1 MPMKQYFSHQWS
13 LLLVLLTVPLAAMSR
28 DYTVVTNHYYEG
40 GVAPDHHY
48 QCRITISFSDDNG
61 TVEFPGKTVFH
72 DAYNTVDE
80 NGEGLEGKGKVKAGE
95 TINVT
100 YEVLMVTGLSKQG
113 YPLEY
118 RACIAFAEPPI
129 SDNYNRGED
138 YVLQSFKGTSLPL
151 VAKFSWTVPETNKWN
166 KPLEK
171 FRLYLGSNDSWSGY
185 DTSEVIDFEVV
196 EEDLSESHVEE
207 DNDAWGFEGVWPFTI
222 PASVLVGLLGYGLT
236 KGKRK
241 DDDEE
246 DPQHPDPREMLIHK
260 DFGNTL
266 IAGENP
272 RLVYAMIVRKTKS
285 GDEVPDPILTQM
297 ITISAGDDYMLVKD
311 DGMQGDWRAAWIQAP
326 DTDKIP
332 EEGIIN
338 FFMGNEGGSYTN
350 RLHFQIEAGK
360 VLFGQDNLTLPA
372 HYKKEV
378 RLPFVVVGYDGS
390 KDVTASILEAGSEK
404 PTDFYNVRVEW
415 NEKKQLHEAVIN
427 DLKLDEK
434 IDNGTPGDFIPLTLK
449 VEAQHPGGRKIEG
462 WISLARYYMGLVLKV
477 GDIKCFTEE
486 YNPSKHKKLLVGVQR
501 NGKKYV
507 PAETVGRLLLYDYD
521 EAAHK
526 IIIINPIPSAE
537 TFSIK
542 AVDEAEN
549 KQVQGIGINCDVVD
563 NKDPKGTE
571 CVFRCV
577 LGVLDPPSRID
588 AIIHVETVVEGK
600 KYAYDK
606 QVLLCS
612 QPWRTFQTDAE
623 WSAACKEDEEIKRK
637 LNQLIEKIERDGLAG
652 RLLPIVKYIDNM
664 LRGYEFN
671 YGFDRDQL
679 HFVGAMYNHMLTERQ
694 EYTFNEPVAITLGDE
709 MLMFMQSVIDTSIKP
724 AANAVNKFNE
734 KLGVPLLIAR
744 IGVGFW
750 TYGASEAFFKAY
762 DAVCI
767 GVTAFN
773 LAEIYVN
780 EGTDGLTK
788 NLVVMA
794 KDTAKFQILMTGVQ
808 IGLHLG
814 FSGLRAKYNPRTNP
828 SVSTPIQSSDIK
840 PKSQPQTSKNQF
852 SSGKK
857 GRITKEA
864 LKEAQARQTKAAKDV
879 LSPEAEMKTKGLK
892 PERDLTDAI
901 NYTKAKANRN
911 IEDLHAVIEMCEQN
925 PTPENKA
932 LMRKIIIEVQGDKT
946 AMHKLKNLGP
956 EYQHVREVF
965 NKEWFGEKGINQRV
979 NKKVI
984 AELAAEHGLSPDEI
998 KIENI
1003 SSKKLEKLISGD
1015 TSTMDLDTT
1024 YYYLNK
1030 KGEKVYFN
1038 QKATEQL
1045 YNRHLHK
1052 EALGY
1057 EANSQAAADK
1067 FAHKVDRTVI
1077 EDVAHHQES
1086 FGKEDVGRMMDS
1098 TRHAE
1103 SLQNPNKVS
1112 DAIIYKSEERFTRAD
1127 ELFKKSDT
1135 ITDHWEK
1142 MEVQRQAINELLE
1155 GGYMTAKDAD
1165 NFVIPMDIA
1174 RKDVNG
1180 GLLVSNK
1187 LQRAIEHCRLVDTKD
1202 PISVAQ
1208 LELRIKSEGYNSFS
1222 ELAQDLGETMRR
1234 VGSPKLDA
1242 PSSPA
1247 PTTVNLNA

>member
-1 MPMKQYFSHQWS
+1 MPMTPTHTKIRIMALAI
-13 LLLVLLTVPLAAMSR
+13 LLMLWPANGEAQEVHGRRELGYGVLEYTISGIRHLKYERDSTYTYKDFRRTYSINSASFPFYYEKWDDFKNSQDKIVVDATFTPIGAAGRGSRLVLCSHYGLTSHTEG
-28 DYTVVTNHYYEG
+28 DKNNHLHYDFQINQDDRFELYSGRENIINLTLIVNTFDSKGAHNG
-40 GVAPDHHY
+40 GHMEF
-48 QCRITISFSDDNG
+48 INIS
-61 TVEFPGKTVFH
+61 
-72 DAYNTVDE
+72 Y
-80 NGEGLEGKGKVKAGE
+80 
-95 TINVT
+95 
-100 YEVLMVTGLSKQG
+100 
-113 YPLEY
+113 
-118 RACIAFAEPPI
+118 
-129 SDNYNRGED
+129 
-138 YVLQSFKGTSLPL
+138 
-151 VAKFSWTVPETNKWN
+151 
-166 KPLEK
+166 KPLEA
-171 FRLYLGSNDSWSGY
+171 
-185 DTSEVIDFEVV
+185 EE
-196 EEDLSESHVEE
+196 EEDVGAHYEE

-241 DDDEE
+241 EDDDE
-246 DPQHPDPREMLIHK
+246 DPKHPDPRQMLIYK
-260 DFGNTL
+260 EFGDTL
-266 IAGENP
+266 IAGENSK
-272 RLVYAMIVRKTKS
+272 LVYAMIVRKTKS
-285 GDEVPDPILTQM
+285 GNEVPDPIMTKM
-297 ITISAGDDYMLVKD
+297 ITISAGDEYMLVKD

-326 DTDKIP
+326 DIDKIP

-350 RLHFQIEAGK
+350 RIHFQIEAGK

-372 HYKKEV
+372 HYKEEV

-404 PTDFYNVRVEW
+404 PTDFYRVRVEW
-415 NEKKQLHEAVIN
+415 NEKKQLHEAIIN

-434 IDNGTPGDFIPLTLK
+434 TDNGTPGNFISFTLK

-462 WISLARYYMGLVLKV
+462 WISLVRYYMGLVLKV
-477 GDIKCFTEE
+477 GDIQCFTEE

-501 NGKKYV
+501 GGKKYV

-521 EAAHK
+521 ETTHQ
-526 IIIINPIPSAE
+526 IVIINPIPSAE

-549 KQVQGIGINCDVVD
+549 NQVQGIGINCDVVD

-588 AIIHVETVVEGK
+588 AIIHVETEVEGK

-623 WSAACKEDEEIKRK
+623 WSKAVKEDEEIKRK
-637 LNQLIEKIERDGLAG
+637 LNKLIEKIERDGLAG

-664 LRGYEFN
+664 LHGYDFN

-679 HFVGAMYNHMLTERQ
+679 RFVGAMYNHMLTARQ
-694 EYTFNEPVAITLGDE
+694 EYTFDQYPTPITLGDE
-709 MLMFMQSVIDTSIKP
+709 MLMFAQSVIDTSIKP
-724 AANAVNKFNE
+724 VVNATNKFNE
-734 KLGVPLLIAR
+734 KLGVPILIAR
-744 IGVGFW
+744 IGIGFW
-750 TYGASEAFFKAY
+750 TYGASEAYFKAY
-762 DAVCI
+762 DALCI
-767 GVTAFN
+767 GVMAFN

-780 EGTDGLTK
+780 EGKDGLTK
-788 NLVVMA
+788 NLIVMA

-814 FSGLRAKYNPRTNP
+814 FSGLRAKYNPRTP
-828 SVSTPIQSSDIK
+828 SISTPVTPGDIK
-840 PKSQPQTSKNQF
+840 PKTQPTPSKKQF

-857 GRITKEA
+857 GRITK
-864 LKEAQARQTKAAKDV
+864 QAISESNKRQAKAAKDV
-879 LSPEAEMKTKGLK
+879 RSPEAELKAKGMK

-901 NYTKAKANRN
+901 EYTKAKANRN

-932 LMRKIIIEVQGDKT
+932 LMRKIIIEVQADKT

-965 NKEWFGEKGINQRV
+965 NKEWFGEKGINQKV

-984 AELAAEHGLSPDEI
+984 AELAAENGLSPDEI

-1003 SSKKLEKLISGD
+1003 SSKKLEKLMSGD

-1024 YYYLNK
+1024 YYYINK
-1030 KGEKVYFN
+1030 QGEKVYFN
-1038 QKATEQL
+1038 QKTTEQM

-1077 EDVAHHQES
+1077 EDVAQHPES

-1098 TRHAE
+1098 TRHVE
-1103 SLQNPNKVS
+1103 SLENPNKVS
-1112 DAIIYKSEERFTRAD
+1112 DAIIYKSEERFSRAE
-1127 ELFKKSDT
+1127 ELFRKSDT

-1165 NFVIPMDIA
+1165 NFVIPMDQA
-1174 RKDVNG
+1174 RADVNG

-1202 PISVAQ
+1202 PINVMQ

-1222 ELAQDLGETMRR
+1222 ELAKDLGETMRR
-1234 VGSPKLDA
+1234 VGTPKLET

-1247 PTTVNLNA
+1247 PITVNLNA